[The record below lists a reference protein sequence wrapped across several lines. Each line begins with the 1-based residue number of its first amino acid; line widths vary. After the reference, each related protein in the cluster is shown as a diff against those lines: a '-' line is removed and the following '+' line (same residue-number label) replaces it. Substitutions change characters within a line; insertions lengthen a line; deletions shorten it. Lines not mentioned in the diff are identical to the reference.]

1 MTPKYNEILKLI
13 KINKFNDAKKICE
26 EIKLDLADNY
36 EFINIYGY
44 VLFKLENYKE
54 AIELYKKLNKI
65 KPNYSL
71 PLNNLAYA

>member
-44 VLFKLENYKE
+44 VLF
-54 AIELYKKLNKI
+54 
-65 KPNYSL
+65 
-71 PLNNLAYA
+71 